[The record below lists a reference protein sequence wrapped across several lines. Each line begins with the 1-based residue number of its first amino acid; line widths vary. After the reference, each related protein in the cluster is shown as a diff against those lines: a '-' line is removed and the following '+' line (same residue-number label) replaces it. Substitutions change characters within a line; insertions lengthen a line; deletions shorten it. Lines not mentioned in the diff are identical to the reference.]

1 MIGNGSSLKWVETG
15 YVLFAE
21 SGPEGIQVEKMA
33 RILKANK
40 SGFYHYFGDKEIF
53 FSELAEYHDQMG
65 KKFAKEVEALKNFEP
80 GYIDLLLKY
89 KIQLFAQM
97 QMKKH
102 KEIVAFREAFI
113 KVKKRNEKAQN
124 PLWSNYLGIP
134 EQPEIALEMFDI
146 ARDMIFTRT
155 YMNELSHQS
164 LLDLF
169 QILKNTVTKIRKLP
183 SKA

>member
-1 MIGNGSSLKWVETG
+1 MIANGSSLKWVETG

-40 SGFYHYFGDKEIF
+40 SGFYHYFGDKEIY
-53 FSELAEYHDQMG
+53 FSDLAEYHDQMG
-65 KKFAKEVEALKNFEP
+65 KNFAKEVEKLNSFEP

-113 KVKKRNEKAQN
+113 KVKKGMRKFRTRFGAIIWGFQN
-124 PLWSNYLGIP
+124 ILIWLWKCLILQGI
-134 EQPEIALEMFDI
+134 
-146 ARDMIFTRT
+146 
-155 YMNELSHQS
+155 
-164 LLDLF
+164 
-169 QILKNTVTKIRKLP
+169 
-183 SKA
+183 